1 MDDGAAPAGDVLAAP
16 HPPPPPPP
24 PPPPDAAF
32 ETQGAARTMTD
43 LLTLPG
49 REHGDGSGQAA
60 TGAAA
65 TAGDGGTE
73 TVVIPELPLPAP
85 LRPPSP
91 SEPPSQ
97 PAASAAAAA
106 ADAAEGAPPDT
117 AAARFSDDLQ
127 ARQLINSHIDQV
139 LQDHV
144 DRNLRD
150 GHAFTVR
157 SVQAHLTL
165 DKVFGGDTAL
175 VAAAARLGDL
185 KPETCTLKAI
195 AISRSVTRLAGQGLL
210 SLMGKDPDTWLNQS
224 LQRQQAGTVAAPLP
238 KQYLELN
245 LGVADA
251 LLREA
256 FGAGAEDGDGMD
268 SLAGESDEEE
278 DDDSWWAGD
287 VEHANKMD
295 VGTGAKGAAEADN
308 SRADDVPSRGTSEAR
323 PHAGEDGVLKV
334 TVSEEGTGE
343 GHMGVDQLFGLYEDA
358 VQSLVELQLQ
368 ALEKGIK
375 PPEKINMQV
384 MRYIKRKGMSH
395 ANRMRL
401 VRFLP
406 CYALHCLDRE
416 RMEEVRAVCSERRE
430 GTRTWRALCS
440 ELLLQMAQKQNW
452 HIQELFA
459 SSEKLRVWPVPR
471 KLLLMCVLERAR
483 VLNVDPRIARRRVQ
497 GRIRQARYSQKK
509 RAMLVQ
515 QGIGR
520 ENDSVKVV
528 SQEQAA
534 SKLPG
539 DVGTV
544 NLGAPPYTD
553 VVPYLDV
560 SYAAPR
566 SGTQV
571 SSDLAAGILY
581 NRSAASGGHDGEQAG
596 ESDAPLMEHASQ
608 QWGPLSGLT
617 RSSSDPKVLKRRA
630 QGRIRQARYAEKKR
644 AAAAMASIAARTLG
658 NNPTHNASL
667 YSLRELRSLLPG
679 GAAAV
684 AAAAVG
690 GVGQH
695 PRART
700 GLELTSPSFAQA
712 ATTMAAAAVSQ
723 ELEGVHYRHDALA
736 MPATAPPQPPPDIK
750 GGAYEGLMQAPQSGG
765 GQESYVH
772 TSPSPTPPTKLARY
786 RPPHG
791 HVEPI
796 AVAAMAAAKALGGSA
811 AEAAADHAVVG
822 QELELGPELG
832 APLLVLAEE
841 ADEAERCRVHQAVR
855 LQVDLDRL
863 VLQLV
868 RLLRQ
873 AQAQPHDVLAAGQVL
888 HLVEERGRE
897 GEGALDTRRVCSV
910 RNLHRQVGL
919 PLPRSACAA
928 LHEASQHLAHRPV
941 EHHEPQALNVGALRH
956 LYARDH
962 VNVLRTGE
970 RLNLVK
976 ILEATCNSY
985 YSTKIYVTI
994 TKEEPAQYSMQHK

>member
-16 HPPPPPPP
+16 DPTPPPPPPP
-24 PPPPDAAF
+24 SHSPEPDAA
-32 ETQGAARTMTD
+32 A
-43 LLTLPG
+43 
-49 REHGDGSGQAA
+49 
-60 TGAAA
+60 
-65 TAGDGGTE
+65 
-73 TVVIPELPLPAP
+73 
-85 LRPPSP
+85 
-91 SEPPSQ
+91 
-97 PAASAAAAA
+97 
-106 ADAAEGAPPDT
+106 
-117 AAARFSDDLQ
+117 
-127 ARQLINSHIDQV
+127 ARQLINSHIDRV
-139 LQDHV
+139 LQDH
-144 DRNLRD
+144 NLRD

-157 SVQAHLTL
+157 SLQAHLTL

-185 KPETCTLKAI
+185 KPETGTLKAI

-224 LQRQQAGTVAAPLP
+224 LQRQQAGAVAAPLP

-287 VEHANKMD
+287 VEHADKMN

-308 SRADDVPSRGTSEAR
+308 SRADDVPSRVTSEAR

-384 MRYIKRKGMSH
+384 MRYIKRKGMIH

-520 ENDSVKVV
+520 ENDGLKVT
-528 SQEQAA
+528 SQVQAA

-539 DVGTV
+539 DVGNA
-544 NLGAPPYTD
+544 NLGGPPYAD
-553 VVPYLDV
+553 GVPYLDV

-566 SGTQV
+566 SGTQGG
-571 SSDLAAGILY
+571 SDLAAGILY
-581 NRSAASGGHDGEQAG
+581 NRSAASGGHDGERAG
-596 ESDAPLMEHASQ
+596 ESDAASLEHASQ
-608 QWGPLSGLT
+608 HWGPLSGLT
-617 RSSSDPKVLKRRA
+617 RSSSDPKVVKRRA

-684 AAAAVG
+684 AAAPVS
-690 GVGQH
+690 GVVQH

-712 ATTMAAAAVSQ
+712 ATAIAAAAVPQ

-736 MPATAPPQPPPDIK
+736 MPATAAPQPPPDIK
-750 GGAYEGLMQAPQSGG
+750 GGAYEGLVQAPQSGN

-772 TSPSPTPPTKLARY
+772 NSPPPTPPSKLARY

-791 HVEPI
+791 YVEPI
-796 AVAAMAAAKALGGSA
+796 AAAAMGAAKALVGSA
-811 AEAAADHAVVG
+811 VEAAADHAVIG

-832 APLLVLAEE
+832 ASPLVLAEE
-841 ADEAERCRVHQAVR
+841 ADDGAIGPPSKAAERLNFDLERQAHGEEAEGCRVHQAVR
-855 LQVDLDRL
+855 LQVDLHRL

-897 GEGALDTRRVCSV
+897 REGALDTRWVCSV

-919 PLPRSACAA
+919 PLPRARAA
-928 LHEASQHLAHRPV
+928 LHEAGQRLAHRPV
-941 EHHEPQALNVGALRH
+941 EHHEPQALDVGALRH
-956 LYARDH
+956 LHARDH
-962 VNVLRTGE
+962 VNVLRRACLRDQRDTE
-970 RLNLVK
+970 L
-976 ILEATCNSY
+976 
-985 YSTKIYVTI
+985 
-994 TKEEPAQYSMQHK
+994 AQASN